1 MGFFSASKS
10 VLSAIAGA
18 LITTHS
24 WQYNASRGQR
34 TCTCCGRQEEMVL
47 DLVSTNW
54 EMLAPGDPAAH
65 AVRTVPAE
73 PSPCT
78 EPDLAAA
85 RTPGI
90 ST

>member
-10 VLSAIAGA
+10 VFSAIAGA
-18 LITTHS
+18 LTTTHS
-24 WQYNASRGQR
+24 WQYNASREQR

-54 EMLAPGDPAAH
+54 EVLAPGDPDAH
-65 AVRTVPAE
+65 ATRPAPAE
-73 PSPCT
+73 PRPVAA
-78 EPDLAAA
+78 PDLAAA
-85 RTPGI
+85 RTPGA

>member
-18 LITTHS
+18 LTTTHS
-24 WQYNASRGQR
+24 WQYNASRDQR

-54 EMLAPGDPAAH
+54 EILEPGDLSAHTIKPA
-65 AVRTVPAE
+65 PAE
-73 PSPCT
+73 PQPIAA
-78 EPDLAAA
+78 PDLAAA
-85 RTPGI
+85 RTPANP
-90 ST
+90 T

>member
-18 LITTHS
+18 LTTTHS
-24 WQYNASRGQR
+24 WQYNASRDQR
-34 TCTCCGRQEEMVL
+34 SCTCCGRQEEMVL

-54 EMLAPGDPAAH
+54 EVLAPGDLTAH
-65 AVRTVPAE
+65 APKPLPAE
-73 PSPCT
+73 PSPST
-78 EPDLAAA
+78 APDLAAA
-85 RTPGI
+85 RTPGT